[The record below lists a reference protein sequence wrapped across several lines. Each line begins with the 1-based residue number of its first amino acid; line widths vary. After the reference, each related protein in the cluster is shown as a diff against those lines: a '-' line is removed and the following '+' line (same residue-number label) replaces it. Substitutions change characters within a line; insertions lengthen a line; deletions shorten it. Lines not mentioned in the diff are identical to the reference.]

1 GVRGTID
8 AVLHTN
14 SDRQLEYDFIVHPG
28 ADASQVRM
36 SFDGALGSPI
46 DADGNLVIQTAA
58 GPFIQPLPTSYQV
71 NDDGTRTAVP
81 SSYAL
86 DANGQLTFSVGAY
99 DASSDLVIDP
109 TPPPPTSKIWAVAVD
124 AAGNS
129 VAVGHYGT
137 NVAPSY
143 MNVQV
148 IKYDVNGNVLFNT
161 TYGGNGNDYGYGVT

>member
-1 GVRGTID
+1 
-8 AVLHTN
+8 
-14 SDRQLEYDFIVHPG
+14 
-28 ADASQVRM
+28 
-36 SFDGALGSPI
+36 
-46 DADGNLVIQTAA
+46 
-58 GPFIQPLPTSYQV
+58 
-71 NDDGTRTAVP
+71 
-81 SSYAL
+81 AL

-161 TYGGNGNDYGYGVT
+161 TCGGNGNDYGYGVTLDAAGNIFVTGQTASTDFPTTTGAYKTTISGASDAFVMELNPTGDITLGSTYLGGTGTDSGNGIAI